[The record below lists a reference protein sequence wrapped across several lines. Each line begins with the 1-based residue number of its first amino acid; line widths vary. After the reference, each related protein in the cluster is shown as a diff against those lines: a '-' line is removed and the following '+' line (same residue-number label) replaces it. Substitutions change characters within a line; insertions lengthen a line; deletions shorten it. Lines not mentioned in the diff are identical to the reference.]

1 MIVFLLRH
9 ADRADNDDLV
19 PAGFARAELLGRML
33 AESGVAVAFRSDF
46 ARAEKTLA
54 PLKARLG
61 GALDVRTIPFTDPT
75 KPGPYATKVAAAVR
89 ALPPDTSVAVVGHT
103 NTVDLTIERLGGGAI
118 DEIEHHEF
126 DKLFVLFLAP
136 PAPATLLRLRYGE
149 ATKGP
154 AMRRSPIAI
163 LASFILLAPL
173 FGCAAAHAQQ
183 RDVAGSRD
191 YPGIGRFDGSVI
203 TGYQVKDFDAARLQA
218 AAFRDG
224 QPVDARRLE
233 GRITRIAYRTEP
245 GPSILEVSRNF
256 ETQLAKAG
264 FETLL
269 ACDADA
275 CGGIPFVE
283 GVDALPIPQMWVDG
297 FDYRY
302 YAGRKAEGGR
312 ETYAAVLVSKN
323 NDNVYCAAHVAVVG
337 AIENKMVDAAA
348 MAKGLG
354 EKGHIALYGIYF
366 DTDKAVIKPES
377 RPTLDEIAK
386 LLRGQPQ
393 LNVVIVGHTDS
404 QGAYDYNMDLS
415 RRRAEAIAAELVR
428 PTGSPRTRLRTAGV
442 GFLAPVGSNA
452 TRRRPRAQPAGGAG
466 GAVAL
471 HLSPMRRGSAQCEP
485 PVCAPW

>member
-1 MIVFLLRH
+1 MRRPIIASLAV
-9 ADRADNDDLV
+9 
-19 PAGFARAELLGRML
+19 ML
-33 AESGVAVAFRSDF
+33 ALTS
-46 ARAEKTLA
+46 
-54 PLKARLG
+54 
-61 GALDVRTIPFTDPT
+61 
-75 KPGPYATKVAAAVR
+75 AAAQ
-89 ALPPDTSVAVVGHT
+89 
-103 NTVDLTIERLGGGAI
+103 
-118 DEIEHHEF
+118 
-126 DKLFVLFLAP
+126 
-136 PAPATLLRLRYGE
+136 
-149 ATKGP
+149 
-154 AMRRSPIAI
+154 
-163 LASFILLAPL
+163 
-173 FGCAAAHAQQ
+173 AQQ
-183 RDVAGSRD
+183 RDVAGARD
-191 YPGIGRFDGSVI
+191 YPGIGRFAGSVA

-224 QPVDARRLE
+224 QATAARRLE
-233 GRITRIAYRTEP
+233 GRVTRIAYRTNP

-283 GVDALPIPQMWVDG
+283 SVDALPIPQMWIDG

-302 YAGRKAEGGR
+302 FAGRKSEGGR
-312 ETYAAVLVSKN
+312 EIYAAVLVSKN
-323 NDNVYCAAHVAVVG
+323 NDDIYAQLTVAVVG
-337 AIENKMVDAAA
+337 VIENKMVDAAA

-415 RRRAEAIAAELVR
+415 RRRAEAIAAELAQTYKIAR
-428 PTGSPRTRLRTAGV
+428 PRLRTAGV

-452 TRRRPRAQPAGGAG
+452 SEDGRALNRRVEL
-466 GAVAL
+466 VA
-471 HLSPMRRGSAQCEP
+471 P
-485 PVCAPW
+485 

>member
-1 MIVFLLRH
+1 
-9 ADRADNDDLV
+9 
-19 PAGFARAELLGRML
+19 
-33 AESGVAVAFRSDF
+33 
-46 ARAEKTLA
+46 
-54 PLKARLG
+54 
-61 GALDVRTIPFTDPT
+61 
-75 KPGPYATKVAAAVR
+75 
-89 ALPPDTSVAVVGHT
+89 
-103 NTVDLTIERLGGGAI
+103 
-118 DEIEHHEF
+118 
-126 DKLFVLFLAP
+126 
-136 PAPATLLRLRYGE
+136 
-149 ATKGP
+149 
-154 AMRRSPIAI
+154 MRRSIIAP
-163 LASFILLAPL
+163 LAVMLLLAPSL
-173 FGCAAAHAQQ
+173 VAPAHAQQ

-191 YPGIGRFDGSVI
+191 YPGIGRFAGSVI

-224 QPVDARRLE
+224 KASDARALE
-233 GRITRIAYRTEP
+233 GRITRIAYRTNP

-283 GVDALPIPQMWVDG
+283 AVDSLPIPQMWIDG

-302 YAGRKAEGGR
+302 FAGRKTEGGR

-323 NDNVYCAAHVAVVG
+323 NDNITAQVTVAVLG

-415 RRRAEAIAAELVR
+415 RRRAEAIAAELAQTYKIAR
-428 PTGSPRTRLRTAGV
+428 PRLRTAGV
-442 GFLAPVGSNA
+442 GFLAPVGSNGTEDGRA
-452 TRRRPRAQPAGGAG
+452 LNRRVEL
-466 GAVAL
+466 VA
-471 HLSPMRRGSAQCEP
+471 P
-485 PVCAPW
+485 